1 MTALACSLMRA
12 GMLDCHLLNRRR
24 NLEPVEFMA
33 WKSRTL
39 EKIDATAVGRHKQL
53 APASIERF
61 NEIAARPLAAFG
73 YI

>member
-12 GMLDCHLLNRRR
+12 GMFDCHLLNHRR

-53 APASIERF
+53 DPASIERF
-61 NEIAARPLAAFG
+61 NEIAVRPLAAFG